1 MNTTH
6 KILPFFPL
14 GVFLFPGED
23 LPLRIFEPRYLQLI
37 EEAKQD
43 GFTFGIPFLKDEEIM
58 EYGCEVKL
66 QQVVAESE
74 QGRKVITVE
83 SVSLI
88 RIKSYT
94 SQMTG
99 KLYAGGSVEILPSS
113 PPISSKKLIDL
124 LIDFSERYDKDFLH
138 IADKTQLNSYDV
150 IRSLKLSSEDKYKFL
165 LMTGTSQREQFLIR
179 QIEYLMLIRNQE
191 KMLNDDFH
199 LN

>member
-1 MNTTH
+1 M
-6 KILPFFPL
+6 

-37 EEAKQD
+37 DEAKQD
-43 GFTFGIPFLKDEEIM
+43 GFTFGIPFLKDDEIM

-88 RIKSYT
+88 RIKSFT

-99 KLYAGGSVEILPSS
+99 KLYAGGSVEVLPTP
-113 PPISSKKLIDL
+113 PPIASRKLVDL
-124 LIDFSERYDKDFLH
+124 LVNFSERYDKDFLQISDH
-138 IADKTQLNSYDV
+138 TMLNSFDV

-165 LMTGTSQREQFLIR
+165 LMNSVNHGEEFLIR